1 MLVGGIALE
10 EMNKV
15 VVFQVGN
22 EEYAIPIQFVMSIEK
37 VEGIT
42 PIPHLPNYV
51 NGIAKVR
58 NELIPVIDF
67 EQILYH
73 RPTNVEEST
82 KMIVL
87 QTSDLHLAIV
97 VKEAKEIIDIP
108 SEYIKQLGLIA
119 YKKTTYFS
127 GVANLNS
134 RVITIIAP
142 SKLIQSLDGIREIQE
157 FMKSQK
163 ESV

>member
-1 MLVGGIALE
+1 ME
-10 EMNKV
+10 ETNKV

-67 EQILYH
+67 EQILYN
-73 RPTNVEEST
+73 RPAIVDEST

-87 QTSDLHLAIV
+87 QTEDLQVAVV

-108 SEYIKQLGLIA
+108 TEHVKQLGLIA

-127 GVANLNS
+127 GIANLHS
-134 RVITIIAP
+134 RVITLIAP

>member
-1 MLVGGIALE
+1 ME
-10 EMNKV
+10 ETNKV

-22 EEYAIPIQFVMSIEK
+22 EEYAIPIQYVMSIEK

-51 NGIAKVR
+51 NGITKVR

-73 RPTNVEEST
+73 RRTVVDEST

-87 QTSDLHLAIV
+87 QTTDLQLAVV

-108 SEYIKQLGLIA
+108 SENIRQLGLIA

-127 GVANLNS
+127 GIANLNS
-134 RVITIIAP
+134 RVITIIDP
-142 SKLIQSLDGIREIQE
+142 SNLIQSLDGIREIQE
-157 FMKSQK
+157 FMRSQK

>member
-1 MLVGGIALE
+1 ME
-10 EMNKV
+10 EINKV

-51 NGIAKVR
+51 NGIVKVR
-58 NELIPVIDF
+58 EELIPVIDF
-67 EQILYH
+67 EMILYNQAVTD
-73 RPTNVEEST
+73 RELA

-87 QTSDLHLAIV
+87 QTKDLLIGV
-97 VKEAKEIIDIP
+97 VVNEAKEIIDIP
-108 SEYIKQLGLIA
+108 AEHLKQLGLLA
-119 YKKTTYFS
+119 YSKTTYFS
-127 GVANLNS
+127 GIANLNS
-134 RVITIIAP
+134 RVITIIDP
-142 SKLIQSLDGIREIQE
+142 TILVQSLEGIREIQE

>member
-1 MLVGGIALE
+1 
-10 EMNKV
+10 MNKV

-22 EEYAIPIQFVMSIEK
+22 EEYGIPIQFVTSIEK

-51 NGIAKVR
+51 NGIVKVR

-67 EQILYH
+67 ERILYN
-73 RPTNVEEST
+73 RPIVANELV

-87 QTSDLHLAIV
+87 QTEDLSIGVV

-108 SEYIKQLGLIA
+108 SESLKQLGLIA
-119 YKKTTYFS
+119 YNKTTYFS
-127 GVANLNS
+127 EIANLNS
-134 RVITIIAP
+134 RVITLISP
-142 SKLIQSLDGIREIQE
+142 SVLVRSLDGIREIQE
-157 FMKSQK
+157 FMRTQK
-163 ESV
+163 ELV